1 MAMTAGRAAR
11 RFGISRTAL
20 LYYDELG
27 LVKPSERSAA
37 GYRLYGEADLERL
50 RAVIDYREA
59 GIGLADIA
67 GLMAGRGSLEAALLR
82 RLDALNGEIIA
93 AKKKQ
98 TAVIAL
104 IQNLCGSIGDDKWT
118 QALREAGLTDGKAK
132 RLHDELEE
140 HSPKLH
146 AEFLHALGFSQDE
159 IAAIRRR
166 HARAEENGKP

>member
-11 RFGISRTAL
+11 RYGISRTAL

-37 GYRLYGEADLERL
+37 GYRLYGDADLEKL
-50 RAVIDYREA
+50 KTVIGYREA
-59 GIGLADIA
+59 GIGLTDIA
-67 GLMAGRGSLEAALLR
+67 SLLTGRGSLEAALLR

-98 TAVIAL
+98 AAVIAL
-104 IQNLCGSIGDDKWT
+104 IQSLCGNTDDGKWV
-118 QALREAGLTDGKAK
+118 QALREAGLTGGDAK

-146 AEFLHALGFSQDE
+146 AEFLRALGFNEND

-166 HARAEENGKP
+166 HGKAEKSTKP